1 MAHLAPHGYGLH
13 AELQRGA
20 IYVRRGPRRSRSVKR
35 ANKLARRLMYLNLVS
50 KKECK
55 PYVMKYCFFTCV
67 PIPHLSCLHSCY
79 AVISCCLRLFRLETA
94 HKRGCYWTIEQPR
107 SSLMAAYGPFKDRF
121 CCLHAASMMVPLSRV
136 LFLSH
141 LIGRRPLR
149 GMGHT
154 LYTSPWVP
162 WGRPR

>member
-1 MAHLAPHGYGLH
+1 MDMDCTRNYKEVPSTSGGVQ
-13 AELQRGA
+13 E
-20 IYVRRGPRRSRSVKR
+20 GPLGEAGQQARSPLDVLEPCLKKR
-35 ANKLARRLMYLNLVS
+35 VQTICHEIL
-50 KKECK
+50 
-55 PYVMKYCFFTCV
+55 FFTCV